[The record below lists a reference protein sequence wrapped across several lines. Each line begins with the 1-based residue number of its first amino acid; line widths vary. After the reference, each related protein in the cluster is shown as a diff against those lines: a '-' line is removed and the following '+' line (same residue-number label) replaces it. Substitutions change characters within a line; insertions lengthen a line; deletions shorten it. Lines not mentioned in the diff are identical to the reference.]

1 MNSKTLILVTRNSL
15 GTVSAGDEPF
25 GTEMLDKFF
34 HTIESRTEKPH
45 AICFYTE
52 GAKVVC
58 EGSPHIL
65 SLKLLEG
72 LGVKLVTCQTCLNH
86 YGIADQVAVGGT
98 GGMVEIIELIEQA
111 TKVITV

>member
-1 MNSKTLILVTRNSL
+1 MKSVILVTKTSL
-15 GTVSAGDEPF
+15 GTVSPGDESF
-25 GTEMLDKFF
+25 GAEMLDKFF
-34 HTIESRTEKPH
+34 HTLESRDDKPD

-65 SLKLLEG
+65 TLKLLEG
-72 LGVKLVTCQTCLNH
+72 LGVRLVTCQTCLQY

-98 GGMVEIIELIEQA
+98 GGMAEIVELIENA
-111 TKVITV
+111 GNVVTV

>member
-1 MNSKTLILVTRNSL
+1 MNSNTLILVTRNSL
-15 GTVSAGDEPF
+15 GTVSPGDESF
-25 GTEMLDKFF
+25 GVEMLDKFF
-34 HTIESRTEKPH
+34 HTLESQQEKPL

-58 EGSPHIL
+58 EGSPHVL

-72 LGVKLVTCQTCLNH
+72 LGVRLVTCQTCLDH

-98 GGMVEIIELIEQA
+98 GGMVEIVEIIESA
-111 TKVITV
+111 SKVVTV

>member
-1 MNSKTLILVTRNSL
+1 MNSVILVTKTTL
-15 GTVSAGDEPF
+15 GSVSAGDEAF
-25 GTEMLDKFF
+25 GAEMLDKFF
-34 HTIESRTEKPH
+34 HTLESREQKPD

-72 LGVKLVTCQTCLNH
+72 LGVRLVTCQTCLQY
-86 YGIADQVAVGGT
+86 YGAADQVAVGGT
-98 GGMVEIIELIEQA
+98 GGMAEIVELIENA
-111 TKVITV
+111 GNVVTV